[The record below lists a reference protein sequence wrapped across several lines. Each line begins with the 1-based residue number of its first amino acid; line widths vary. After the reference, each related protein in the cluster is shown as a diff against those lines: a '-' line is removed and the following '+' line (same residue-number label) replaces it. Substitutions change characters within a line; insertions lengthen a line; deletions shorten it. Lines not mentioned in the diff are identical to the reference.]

1 MFASTSRTLF
11 ARSVAPQL
19 RNGLR
24 RGIAANVQREARR
37 NRHLMMG
44 GAAFIGGGLWLCLDN
59 SKVVAETL
67 KVDWK
72 KLKEDIV
79 GLLDDDNHD
88 DGSFGPI
95 FVRLAWHS
103 CGTWCKHTKTG
114 GSDGGTMRFKT
125 EGGHGAN
132 AGLHT
137 ARARL
142 EPLMEK
148 YPGLSHADL
157 YVFAGC
163 IAIEEMGGPRIPFR
177 PGRSEAKEE
186 SAPEKD
192 PRFSPDGRLPDAAQ
206 QETHLRDIFY
216 RMGFNDQEIVALS
229 GAHALGRCHTTSSGF
244 EGPWTRAPTTFSN
257 EYFRELVEN
266 TWTVKKWK
274 GPKQYEDPTG
284 DLMMLE
290 SDMALTRDPTFK
302 KWVEIYAKD
311 EEKFFKDFQAA
322 FTKLTELGLK
332 FPPAEQAK
340 GA

>member
-1 MFASTSRTLF
+1 MPTLACNDFGSNLEKCIAVRKYRVNPIGTCITCQIVNLDQIVLFKIEMFASTSRTLF

-148 YPGLSHADL
+148 YTGLSHADL
-157 YVFAGC
+157 YVFAGNC
-163 IAIEEMGGPRIPFR
+163 YLTQSSSLAVACRGDPPPPIN
-177 PGRSEAKEE
+177 PGCQFFLQS
-186 SAPEKD
+186 
-192 PRFSPDGRLPDAAQ
+192 
-206 QETHLRDIFY
+206 
-216 RMGFNDQEIVALS
+216 VAL
-229 GAHALGRCHTTSSGF
+229 
-244 EGPWTRAPTTFSN
+244 W
-257 EYFRELVEN
+257 
-266 TWTVKKWK
+266 
-274 GPKQYEDPTG
+274 
-284 DLMMLE
+284 
-290 SDMALTRDPTFK
+290 
-302 KWVEIYAKD
+302 
-311 EEKFFKDFQAA
+311 
-322 FTKLTELGLK
+322 
-332 FPPAEQAK
+332 
-340 GA
+340 